1 MILAMLAFPAPAA
14 AGDLS
19 IGLGYPYLSAKY
31 DFQSV
36 AAEARL
42 VTGSGIQVYSGRGYW
57 NFHRSRPLTAFAG
70 AEAGYIKFDTL
81 DMKGTGGMAA
91 LFVGGEYAVAENF
104 SVLMDFAPTLIM
116 LKHGVY
122 DVGVSGVEYVVN
134 MGFYYRFGGGT
145 AKRPAPRAVRPPP
158 QPAARPVKAAPPEPE
173 APPPPAAAPRPAR
186 TSSAAAARALADL
199 DSQDWRVRRKGA
211 WKLGD
216 LKHAPAVEPLIQLL
230 DDKSLAVR
238 GVAALAL
245 GRIGDPRALLPLLL
259 ALEDESAY
267 VRASA
272 AEGLGGLKDKRALR
286 ELSGALKDRA
296 AVVRKAAAKSIK
308 EIGRR

>member
-1 MILAMLAFPAPAA
+1 MILAMLAFPALGA

-31 DFQSV
+31 DFQAV

-42 VTGSGIQVYSGRGYW
+42 VTGGGIQVYSGRGYW

-134 MGFYYRFGGGT
+134 MGFYYRFGAGA
-145 AKRPAPRAVRPPP
+145 AKSPAPKVVRAAPPPEAAAPEPETPPAPAPAPAPRAA
-158 QPAARPVKAAPPEPE
+158 PAA
-173 APPPPAAAPRPAR
+173 PAAAGPA
-186 TSSAAAARALADL
+186 LLDL
-199 DSQDWRVRRKGA
+199 DSQDWKTRRKAA

-230 DDKSLAVR
+230 DDKSPAVR

-245 GRIGDPRALLPLLL
+245 GRIGDSRALLPLLL

-296 AVVRKAAAKSIK
+296 AAVRKAAARSIK
-308 EIGRR
+308 EIGPR